1 MQPGPFNAKN
11 QKFYNSI
18 ADAMAKINQEVE
30 EAKIRNSPISELK
43 MPAKDAK
50 GNVKSRKVRSAFT
63 KGADKAQGAS
73 NRAMD
78 KALGSKGN
86 RPEIDSTIDNLDR
99 SIEADDR
106 RDDRKRKARKEEVEE
121 GVVGKVVKK
130 AGRWIDGA
138 AGSSDKLNAIQKARK
153 AKNLKRDADN
163 YTNSRVD
170 ADDPKNKNHPDVK
183 ASDRAYAASKSK
195 RPTFGSKKESVE
207 DVDEAELKVIT
218 RADRAKMLADIG
230 KTRSGLKA
238 KAKQGREASAKKD
251 HDGDGKIESGTDEW
265 KGSRDKAIKADMAK
279 RKA

>member
-78 KALGSKGN
+78 KALGSKGD

-106 RDDRKRKARKEEVEE
+106 RDDRKRKARKEEVEVEE
-121 GVVGKVVKK
+121 GKLVDRVMKK
-130 AGRWIDGA
+130 
-138 AGSSDKLNAIQKARK
+138 RK
-153 AKNLKRDADN
+153 EM
-163 YTNSRVD
+163 
-170 ADDPKNKNHPDVK
+170 KNKGTLPG
-183 ASDRAYAASKSK
+183 SDGY
-195 RPTFGSKKESVE
+195 
-207 DVDEAELKVIT
+207 
-218 RADRAKMLADIG
+218 
-230 KTRSGLKA
+230 
-238 KAKQGREASAKKD
+238 
-251 HDGDGKIESGTDEW
+251 
-265 KGSRDKAIKADMAK
+265 
-279 RKA
+279 